1 MTSIADLLPTVQ
13 TLLTTT
19 ADQAGRDSGLIR
31 RVRCFT
37 GATFVQTLVFGWLAN
52 PDATLEHLAQ
62 TAAIRGVPVTAQAI
76 ADRFSPQSAAC
87 LAQVLAAALRQTVAA
102 VPTDLA

>member
-1 MTSIADLLPTVQ
+1 MTSIPDLVPTLQ

-37 GATFVQTLVFGWLAN
+37 GATFVQTLIFGWLAN
-52 PDATLEHLAQ
+52 PDARRSP
-62 TAAIRGVPVTAQAI
+62 TASHPPPSPACARCSVPPSV
-76 ADRFSPQSAAC
+76 R
-87 LAQVLAAALRQTVAA
+87 
-102 VPTDLA
+102 